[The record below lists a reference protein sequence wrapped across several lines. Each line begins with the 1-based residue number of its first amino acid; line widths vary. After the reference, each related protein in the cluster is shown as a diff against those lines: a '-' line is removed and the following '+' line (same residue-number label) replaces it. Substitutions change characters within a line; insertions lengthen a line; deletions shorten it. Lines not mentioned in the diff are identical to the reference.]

1 MKKLLLF
8 SFLTF
13 LFSQQ
18 AEITNIQA
26 SQRTDGSQIVDITY
40 DLLPDPVFEFFEII
54 VLVSLDGGQSYTN
67 MQNVSGDL
75 GDIIEPGNGKI
86 LTWNFGQQ
94 FGGTYSNQIRLTVI
108 SFFNWEDP
116 ISLSE
121 SYIKKITQP

>member
-1 MKKLLLF
+1 MKKLILF

-40 DLLPDPVFEFFEII
+40 DLLPDPVFEFFEIS

-67 MQNVSGDL
+67 MQNVIGDL
-75 GDIIEPGNGKI
+75 GDIIEPGNGKMFYVEFWSAVWRY
-86 LTWNFGQQ
+86 L
-94 FGGTYSNQIRLTVI
+94 
-108 SFFNWEDP
+108 
-116 ISLSE
+116 
-121 SYIKKITQP
+121 